1 MPSVAERILAKT
13 PLPTHLDSATIR
25 ARVAVEIRQRAFFS
39 ARMTSMTYL
48 KQLQT
53 IVAAYAHGEVNA
65 ADARWRCQQV
75 LGGLGL
81 DSGGHSLAD
90 HGSAR
95 RLNLILETQRK
106 MATSVARLDALDT
119 DELEDWP
126 AWRLERY
133 GSRAVPREDW
143 HARWKRAGDACGW
156 VGAVKGDFVALKTS
170 PIWAALG
177 QGAGG
182 FKDTLGNPY
191 PPFAYGSGL
200 DWSDV
205 SAEEATRLGLT
216 LTHQTPQRASL
227 APDEREILEAMGK
240 TGLRPEDLRALNA
253 AYRKPKSL
261 PKRCPKDGG
270 FETKEGGCNHPS
282 HDGTQG
288 KKDEQK
294 PARDD
299 GSEQLREP
307 TQAERERSQRI
318 TADWIDSFK
327 PKMSLE
333 ELGCSKY
340 EGKAFLAGN
349 PEINTSHGKV
359 WFPNSKLGKFG
370 DGKGRAPYKK
380 KRQER
385 VYALLDPN
393 YTPDFSGKPAPQRF
407 TEAKVAVYTLL
418 HATSY
423 TDKYKGG
430 QQLFYREF
438 GDLAAVVI
446 CSKSGM
452 VNTYFVDDKRKVPH
466 P

>member
-25 ARVAVEIRQRAFFS
+25 ARVAAEIRQRAFFS

-106 MATSVARLDALDT
+106 MAASVARLDALDT

-177 QGAGG
+177 EGAGG

-200 DWSDV
+200 DWTDV

-216 LTHQTPQRASL
+216 LTHQTPKRASL

-240 TGLRPEDLRALNA
+240 TGLRPEDLRALNKRDTHGHFAETEGEACTHEKGKQVKERKQTIQTGYKGKCSQKEA
-253 AYRKPKSL
+253 ADL
-261 PKRCPKDGG
+261 LNGG
-270 FETKEGGCNHPS
+270 FSVKSQEGHIVRFDRFVRDHYEKGLRRKDNQPKPQNLELLPVAIYAVRHGECTLKFPKGTTPDYLNPPK
-282 HDGTQG
+282 GTQRVYSMQYG
-288 KKDEQK
+288 
-294 PARDD
+294 
-299 GSEQLREP
+299 
-307 TQAERERSQRI
+307 RERMKVYVYV
-318 TADWIDSFK
+318 DS
-327 PKMSLE
+327 
-333 ELGCSKY
+333 
-340 EGKAFLAGN
+340 
-349 PEINTSHGKV
+349 GKV
-359 WFPNSKLGKFG
+359 
-370 DGKGRAPYKK
+370 
-380 KRQER
+380 
-385 VYALLDPN
+385 
-393 YTPDFSGKPAPQRF
+393 SGWH
-407 TEAKVAVYTLL
+407 TEK
-418 HATSY
+418 
-423 TDKYKGG
+423 
-430 QQLFYREF
+430 
-438 GDLAAVVI
+438 
-446 CSKSGM
+446 
-452 VNTYFVDDKRKVPH
+452 
-466 P
+466 

>member
-177 QGAGG
+177 EGAGG

-200 DWSDV
+200 DWTDV

-240 TGLRPEDLRALNA
+240 TGLRPEDLRALNKRDTHGHFATTEGEPCTHGGGKTEDEKDEKATRQHQKVLA
-253 AYRKPKSL
+253 AIVK
-261 PKRCPKDGG
+261 G
-270 FETKEGGCNHPS
+270 FKGPCA
-282 HDGTQG
+282 
-288 KKDEQK
+288 KKDAIELLSK
-294 PARDD
+294 EFSIESKNGHFNFGLLALGHYRD
-299 GSEQLREP
+299 GHRRLK
-307 TQAERERSQRI
+307 
-318 TADWIDSFK
+318 AD
-327 PKMSLE
+327 PMRLE
-333 ELGCSKY
+333 ELPYAVHLLKTADGYECAVGMNDERVYPDKNGKY
-340 EGKAFLAGN
+340 PRGSRFKY
-349 PEINTSHGKV
+349 T
-359 WFPNSKLGKFG
+359 GKFG
-370 DGKGRAPYKK
+370 NRTFVVYPYCDTGKVTGWFFLERRTRKK
-380 KRQER
+380 
-385 VYALLDPN
+385 D
-393 YTPDFSGKPAPQRF
+393 
-407 TEAKVAVYTLL
+407 
-418 HATSY
+418 
-423 TDKYKGG
+423 
-430 QQLFYREF
+430 
-438 GDLAAVVI
+438 
-446 CSKSGM
+446 
-452 VNTYFVDDKRKVPH
+452 
-466 P
+466 

>member
-25 ARVAVEIRQRAFFS
+25 ARVAAEIRQRAFFS

-81 DSGGHSLAD
+81 DRGGHSLAD

-177 QGAGG
+177 EGAGG

-200 DWSDV
+200 DWTDV
-205 SAEEATRLGLT
+205 SAAEATRLGLT

-240 TGLRPEDLRALNA
+240 TGLRPEDLRALNKRDTHGHFA
-253 AYRKPKSL
+253 TTEGEPCTHDEKQGEDKKTQVRKVSDAWSEKPAKGSSI
-261 PKRCPKDGG
+261 KRLKCSRAVGEAFLEDEP
-270 FETKEGGCNHPS
+270 ETK
-282 HDGTQG
+282 
-288 KKDEQK
+288 
-294 PARDD
+294 
-299 GSEQLREP
+299 
-307 TQAERERSQRI
+307 
-318 TADWIDSFK
+318 DSDRT
-327 PKMSLE
+327 PIIWSRHLIE
-333 ELGCSKY
+333 KY
-340 EGKAFLAGN
+340 R
-349 PEINTSHGKV
+349 
-359 WFPNSKLGKFG
+359 
-370 DGKGRAPYKK
+370 DGKGRKNGPDPERLTLVAAAVITTRFPAKK
-380 KRQER
+380 VKEYRGEQSF
-385 VYALLDPN
+385 Y
-393 YTPDFSGKPAPQRF
+393 
-407 TEAKVAVYTLL
+407 
-418 HATSY
+418 
-423 TDKYKGG
+423 
-430 QQLFYREF
+430 YREF
-438 GDLAAVVI
+438 DGEAIAV
-446 CSKSGM
+446 
-452 VNTYFVDDKRKVPH
+452 FVDNDTRKVNGFMKGTIGEVRDSIGH
-466 P
+466 KYFKKK

>member
-81 DSGGHSLAD
+81 DSGGHSLED

-200 DWSDV
+200 DWTDV

-240 TGLRPEDLRALNA
+240 TGLRPEDLRALNKRDTHGHFA
-253 AYRKPKSL
+253 TTEGEPCTHGGGKTEKKKKAQLSPEEIKTKSEALLKSYKQGRVKKEKCDIEVAKALTKGDGFIVKGTHGPVAFDDFVYRHYVDGERRKEPDEERMAYLSFAVFAVTHGEHYSHAKYEK
-261 PKRCPKDGG
+261 KRISPDEKGH
-270 FETKEGGCNHPS
+270 FPY
-282 HDGTQG
+282 GTQLVY
-288 KKDEQK
+288 
-294 PARDD
+294 R
-299 GSEQLREP
+299 
-307 TQAERERSQRI
+307 
-318 TADWIDSFK
+318 
-327 PKMSLE
+327 MSL
-333 ELGCSKY
+333 G
-340 EGKAFLAGN
+340 
-349 PEINTSHGKV
+349 
-359 WFPNSKLGKFG
+359 
-370 DGKGRAPYKK
+370 
-380 KRQER
+380 
-385 VYALLDPN
+385 
-393 YTPDFSGKPAPQRF
+393 
-407 TEAKVAVYTLL
+407 
-418 HATSY
+418 
-423 TDKYKGG
+423 KGG
-430 QQLFYREF
+430 QTLHVFVY
-438 GDLAAVVI
+438 AN
-446 CSKSGM
+446 SGAIG
-452 VNTYFVDDKRKVPH
+452 KVSGWH
-466 P
+466 LE